1 MAHPAGDAPDLTL
14 RTLRRLLSPPRLR
27 RMVRFAIG
35 GILVGCM
42 AVAFARAA
50 DEAQQF
56 FFWLTDGRLWLAP
69 ILGAVGFGVSAL
81 AAQRLFPA
89 APGSGIPQC
98 IAAMRRPLELVPSQL
113 NARTG
118 IGKILLCL
126 FGLACGASIGREG
139 PTVQVGAVILAG
151 LTPRANPARL
161 RRVIT
166 AGGAAGLAGAFN
178 TPLAGIVFAL
188 EELVGGFDIR
198 NRMAVL
204 AAIFLSSAVAIAVL
218 GDYTYFGRHPLDATA
233 QAVPIFLLVALLA
246 GILGGVFGRCVLALT
261 RLLPLLFGRFGRWSV
276 LIAAASCGLL
286 AGLIGLAAGGA
297 TFGTGYEPTRLA
309 LEGGQTLA
317 WWFFPAKFAA
327 TALASSAG
335 IPGGLFAPSLSVG
348 AGFGAIFAPLV
359 GPDLVPSLMLVG
371 MAAYL
376 TGVTHSPVT
385 ALVLLTEMTGE
396 ARGLAILIP
405 AVGLAWA
412 GSRLVLRHGLY
423 HLLAER
429 ILARAGWNPSAT
441 T

>member
-1 MAHPAGDAPDLTL
+1 MAHPAGPAPDLTP

-27 RMVRFAIG
+27 RLLRFAIG

-42 AVAFARAA
+42 AVAFAEAA
-50 DEAQQF
+50 DEAQSL
-56 FFWLTDGRLWLAP
+56 FFWLIDGRLWLAP

-81 AAQRLFPA
+81 AAQRWFPA

-98 IAAMRRPLELVPSQL
+98 IAAMRRPLELVPTQL
-113 NARTG
+113 NVRTG

-126 FGLACGASIGREG
+126 VGLACGGSIGREG
-139 PTVQVGAVILAG
+139 PTVQVGAVILAS
-151 LTPRANPARL
+151 LTPHATPARL

-204 AAIFLSSAVAIAVL
+204 AAIFLSSAIAIAVL
-218 GDYTYFGRHPLDATA
+218 GDYTYFGRHALDFMPGAIP
-233 QAVPIFLLVALLA
+233 VFLLVAVLA
-246 GILGGVFGRCVLALT
+246 GILGGLFGRCVLALT
-261 RLLPLLFGRFGRWSV
+261 GLLPRLFGRFGRWSV
-276 LIAAASCGLL
+276 LTAAASCGLL

-385 ALVLLTEMTGE
+385 ALVLLAEMTGE
-396 ARGLAILIP
+396 SRGLAILIP

-429 ILARAGWNPSAT
+429 ILARGGWNPSAT

>member
-1 MAHPAGDAPDLTL
+1 MAHNAGAAPDLTA

-27 RMVRFAIG
+27 RLVRFAVG
-35 GILVGCM
+35 GLLVGCM

-50 DEAQQF
+50 DWAQTV
-56 FFWLTDGRLWLAP
+56 FFWITDGRLWLAP
-69 ILGAVGFGVSAL
+69 ILGAVGFGVAAMA
-81 AAQRLFPA
+81 AAQYFPA

-113 NARTG
+113 DIRTG

-126 FGLACGASIGREG
+126 FGLVCGASIGREG
-139 PTVQVGAVILAG
+139 PTVQVGAVILARF
-151 LTPRANPARL
+151 TPHANPARL

-204 AAIFLSSAVAIAVL
+204 TAIFLSSAVAIAVL
-218 GDYTYFGRHPLDATA
+218 GDYTYFGRHPLDFTA
-233 QAVPIFLLVALLA
+233 RAIPVFILVAFLA
-246 GILGGVFGRCVLALT
+246 GLLGGLFGRCVLALT
-261 RLLPLLFGRFGRWSV
+261 RLLPRLFRRCGRWSV
-276 LIAAASCGLL
+276 LLAAASCGLL
-286 AGLIGLAAGGA
+286 AGLIGLAAGGT

-309 LEGGQTLA
+309 LEGAHALS

-335 IPGGLFAPSLSVG
+335 IPGGLFAPSLAVG

-359 GPDLVPSLMLVG
+359 DPALVPSLMLVG

-385 ALVLLTEMTGE
+385 ALVLLAEMTGE
-396 ARGLAILIP
+396 SRGLAILIP
-405 AVGLAWA
+405 AVGLAWF
-412 GSRLVLRHGLY
+412 GSRLVLRQGLY

-429 ILARAGWNPSAT
+429 ILARGGWNPSAT
-441 T
+441 S